1 MAYTQKDID
10 AVERAIATGTLRVTI
25 NGKTVE
31 YRSLDEL
38 LRVRDLM
45 RRESGQGSTTSS
57 RRLAVFRK
65 GT

>member
-10 AVERAIATGTLRVTI
+10 AVERAIAAGTLRVTI
-25 NGKTVE
+25 NGKTIE
-31 YRSLDEL
+31 YRSQAEL
-38 LRVRDLM
+38 LQLCDIM
-45 RRESGQGSTTSS
+45 RRETGQVPATSN

>member
-25 NGKTVE
+25 NGKTIE
-31 YRSLDEL
+31 YRSQDDL
-38 LRVRDLM
+38 LRLRDLM
-45 RRESGQGSTTSS
+45 RREAGQLPATSN
-57 RRLAVFRK
+57 RRFAVFRK